1 MQGWRKGLVSQ
12 TSSTLP
18 KESSTL
24 PKVESSVPLLF
35 KDDDDKTVLKT
46 DESKEKVDSLNFHT
60 APLQFFTTCS
70 KLAEKCLEYFP
81 DEKETLE
88 PTLAM
93 MGFINNK
100 EVEKENIVEMG
111 NFMLKSFYDM
121 FSKHFDLI
129 LEKDETFFDVDNEIL
144 KSMDLKSKW
153 LTLNETQKTD
163 TWKDLISLVQLTNI
177 GKMYDL
183 CPSKMMSMIS
193 NMAQK
198 VSQQVEKGELSMDA
212 INPMEIG
219 QSMVSS
225 MSEDEIQEIGKT
237 LMKKENLEDMMK
249 LMQTSMKGMQNGFGG
264 SGEGAMPMGFPKGL
278 DLSAL
283 ASLASMLK

>member
-12 TSSTLP
+12 KSLPVETSAPKLTESLP
-18 KESSTL
+18 APTAPSLL
-24 PKVESSVPLLF
+24 PSLSVPSSF
-35 KDDDDKTVLKT
+35 KNDGETKPDVLSF
-46 DESKEKVDSLNFHT
+46 DT
-60 APLQFFTTCS
+60 APMQFFNTCS
-70 KLAEKCLEYFP
+70 SLSKKCLEYFP
-81 DEKETLE
+81 EERETLE

-93 MGFINNK
+93 MGFINDK

-111 NFMLKSFYDM
+111 NFMMKSFYEM

-129 LEKDETFFDVDNEIL
+129 LEKNETFFDIDNDVL

-153 LTLNETQKTD
+153 LTLDEKQKAD
-163 TWKDLISLVQLTNI
+163 TWKEMISLVQLTNI

-183 CPSKMMSMIS
+183 CPSKMMTMIS

-198 VSQQVEKGELSMDA
+198 VSKQVEKGELSMDS

-225 MSEDEIQEIGKT
+225 MSEEEIQEIGKT

-264 SGEGAMPMGFPKGL
+264 GSGDGMPKGFPSF
-278 DLSAL
+278 DLNAL
-283 ASLASMLK
+283 SSIASMLK